1 MEFQPRNDQKFKKR
15 VNAGLPKMFPGFP
28 KLFPKFCCN
37 YGVDLMITSITEEG
51 GKDLVILNK
60 LLTNQ
65 EYECFTL
72 INYVNEPQGVHR
84 LNSMSIE
91 L

>member
-1 MEFQPRNDQKFKKR
+1 
-15 VNAGLPKMFPGFP
+15 
-28 KLFPKFCCN
+28 
-37 YGVDLMITSITEEG
+37 MITSITEEG

-91 L
+91 LKKHNTRTDDVYQLVIKAMSAQ

>member
-1 MEFQPRNDQKFKKR
+1 
-15 VNAGLPKMFPGFP
+15 
-28 KLFPKFCCN
+28 
-37 YGVDLMITSITEEG
+37 MITSITEEG